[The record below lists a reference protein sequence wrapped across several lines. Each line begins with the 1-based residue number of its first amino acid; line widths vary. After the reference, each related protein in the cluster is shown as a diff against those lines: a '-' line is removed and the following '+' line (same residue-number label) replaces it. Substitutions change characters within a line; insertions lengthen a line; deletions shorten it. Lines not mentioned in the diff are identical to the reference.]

1 MSQISYIIILLHF
14 KTTFYKNQS
23 MMPHVPCILHLKLHY
38 IQFKSN
44 INYATLQNIPHTQCA
59 AIVRL
64 ALIFKP
70 LCNCELEDKNCIVK
84 ASIK

>member
-23 MMPHVPCILHLKLHY
+23 MMPHAPCILHLKLHY

-59 AIVRL
+59 A
-64 ALIFKP
+64 LILKP
-70 LCNCELEDKNCIVK
+70 LCNCELEDKNWIVK